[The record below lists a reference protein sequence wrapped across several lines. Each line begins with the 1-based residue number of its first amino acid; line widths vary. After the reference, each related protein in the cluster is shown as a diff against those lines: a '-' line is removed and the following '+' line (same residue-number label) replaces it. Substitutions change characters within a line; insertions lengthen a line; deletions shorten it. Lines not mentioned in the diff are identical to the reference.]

1 MARYLL
7 TTGPTR
13 EALDPVRFLS
23 NRSSG
28 RMGFA
33 LAEALVAH
41 GQEVC
46 LVTGPVALPTPKG
59 VERVDVESALQM
71 LAACQELWPQC
82 DGVFGVAA
90 VADYRPMEFSGSK
103 LKRQEGEDL
112 VLRMTPN
119 PDILQTLAAEKGDRL
134 AVGFALETDHAEE
147 EALRKLTAKHLDFL
161 VLNGPEAQVAME
173 SEVELFAADGRRWP
187 LGPMGKDL
195 LAEELVRLI
204 LEGNQDGFPSFA
216 PHI

>member
-33 LAEALVAH
+33 LARALVAH

-46 LVTGPVALPTPKG
+46 MVTGPVALPTPEG
-59 VERVDVESALQM
+59 VQRVEVESALQM
-71 LAACQELWPQC
+71 LAACQEHWPQC

-90 VADYRPMEFSGSK
+90 VADYRPLEISSSK
-103 LKRQEGEDL
+103 LKRREGGDL

-134 AVGFALETDHAEE
+134 AVGFALETDHAEQ
-147 EALRKLTAKHLDFL
+147 EALRKLSAKHLDFL

-173 SEVELFAADGRRWP
+173 SEVALFAADGRRWP
-187 LGPMGKDL
+187 LGPMGKEL
-195 LAEELVRLI
+195 LAEVLVSLI
-204 LEGNQDGFPSFA
+204 LDGPS
-216 PHI
+216 

>member
-1 MARYLL
+1 MALFLL

-33 LAEALVAH
+33 LAAALVAH
-41 GQEVC
+41 GHEVC
-46 LVTGPVALPTPKG
+46 MVTGPVALPTPQG
-59 VERVDVESALQM
+59 VQRIEVESALQM
-71 LAACQELWPQC
+71 LAACQEHWPQC

-90 VADYRPMEFSGSK
+90 VADYRPLEISGSK
-103 LKRQEGEDL
+103 LKRKEGEEL

-119 PDILQTLAAEKGDRL
+119 PDILQTLAAGKGTRL
-134 AVGFALETDHAEE
+134 AVGFALETDHAEQ
-147 EALRKLTAKHLDFL
+147 EALRKITAKHLDFL

-187 LGPMGKDL
+187 LGPMGKEI
-195 LAEELVRLI
+195 LAEELISLI
-204 LEGNQDGFPSFA
+204 LA
-216 PHI
+216 